1 MKNWS
6 KLAFLFL
13 LIVCISWIT
22 SSCIKKKDYPVI
34 PNIKFEYLSRTPDSV
49 NIVISFT
56 DGDGDVGNIMTQD
69 STTTS
74 LFIEY
79 YELRNNIWHHIIAD
93 SLAVPYYYVIPSVT
107 PNSKNKTL
115 EGEIDVK
122 LESYFNPFTPY
133 DTIKYT
139 VQLFDRALNRSNIV
153 ETNSIIVVK
162 K

>member
-1 MKNWS
+1 MNRWP
-6 KLAFLFL
+6 KLVFLFL
-13 LIVCISWIT
+13 LSLATSWVA
-22 SSCIKKKDYPVI
+22 SSCIKKKDFPVI
-34 PNIKFEYLSRTPDSV
+34 PNIKFEYLNQTPDSV

-56 DGDGDVGNIMTQD
+56 DGDGDIGNIMTQD

-93 SLAVPYYYVIPSVT
+93 SLDVPYYYVIPSVT
-107 PNSKNKTL
+107 PDSKNKTL
-115 EGEIDVK
+115 EGEINVAI
-122 LESYFNPFTPY
+122 ESYYNPFTPY

-139 VQLFDRALNRSNIV
+139 VQLFDRAKNASNIV

-162 K
+162 